1 MELLLWI
8 VSTHALQQSTMTR
21 VFSTILGLRIST
33 SATCKDE
40 TARYTSLACQ
50 GESSATHQATT
61 IDHANSPGSVSPS
74 APLLLVKVMPVEIT
88 RTAQSCPEDD

>member
-8 VSTHALQQSTMTR
+8 VSTHALQQCTMTR
-21 VFSTILGLRIST
+21 AFSTILGLQIST
-33 SATCKDE
+33 ATCKDE
-40 TARYTSLACQ
+40 TARYTSPACQ

-61 IDHANSPGSVSPS
+61 LDHANSPGSVSPS